1 MPQGLDSHSMPLRK
15 KRNRTK
21 TAAKNESPVAESAAT
36 PPSGKPVD
44 GDAEVEAEVEAG
56 IGAAGI
62 GAAPSSSTALAPLPP
77 AEIVGEGGEVP
88 PGEFPLAEIPSV
100 ANADIL
106 TRYFAEIRRYPQ
118 LTRDEAVELAKRF
131 RETGDPQA
139 AYKLVTS
146 NLRLV
151 AKIAMDY
158 RRSYLNLLDLM
169 QEGNI
174 GLLQAIKKYDPYR
187 GVPFSA
193 YAGYWIRAYMLKYL
207 LDHWSLVRV
216 GTTNLRRKLF
226 FNLRKEQQRLRA
238 LGVDPGPK
246 LLARNLGA
254 DESEVIEV
262 SRALQGRDLSLDQP
276 VSRSNDGDDR
286 ALWETMP
293 APAESPEAMV
303 ERREMQGILK
313 EKIAAFGSTL
323 KEKERYI
330 LEHRLLA
337 EEPATLQAIGDHFGT
352 TREAVRQMEERII
365 RRLKEYLKT
374 EIEDLGSFEVK
385 VD

>member
-1 MPQGLDSHSMPLRK
+1 MPPRK
-15 KRNRTK
+15 KRNRTRPV
-21 TAAKNESPVAESAAT
+21 AKSEPPVAESGAT
-36 PPSGKPVD
+36 LPSAPPVD
-44 GDAEVEAEVEAG
+44 GGAEVEAEIEAEAG
-56 IGAAGI
+56 AAAIGAP
-62 GAAPSSSTALAPLPP
+62 PSASTALAPVAP
-77 AEIVGEGGEVP
+77 AEIVGEGTEL
-88 PGEFPLAEIPSV
+88 PLEIPSV

-118 LTRDEAVELAKRF
+118 LTREEAVELAKRF

-139 AYKLVTS
+139 AYRLVTS

-158 RRSYLNLLDLM
+158 RRSYLNLLDLV

-216 GTTNLRRKLF
+216 GTTNMRRKLF
-226 FNLRKEQQRLRA
+226 FNLRKEQQRLRS
-238 LGVDPGPK
+238 LGIDPAPK

-254 DESEVIEV
+254 DETEVIEV

-276 VSRSNDGDDR
+276 AGRPGDGDDR
-286 ALWETMP
+286 SLWETMP
-293 APAESPEAMV
+293 DGAETPEATA

-313 EKIAAFGSTL
+313 EKIAAFGSKL

-365 RRLKEYLKT
+365 GRLKEYLKT
-374 EIEDLGSFEVK
+374 EIEDLGSFEVN